1 MKTGGGSR
9 YPSKISLLKDLARA
23 FWRAVGVYS
32 VRFGMRVY
40 AGNLEIVKELKEPL
54 LLSNS

>member
-23 FWRAVGVYS
+23 VGGVDS
-32 VRFGMRVY
+32 GRFGMRVY
-40 AGNLEIVKELKEPL
+40 ARSLEIVKELKGPL